1 MSSKPRCRIVVA
13 AAVRWK
19 GVIYVG
25 VRHFDDIM
33 RAQMDAAGIVDSDIT
48 EPMEEGFICNQRQW
62 LTRDEA
68 AVVAKE
74 AGQLGLWRD
83 EPLLDFGLQSENL
96 Y

>member
-1 MSSKPRCRIVVA
+1 MSSSPKCRIVVA
-13 AAVRWK
+13 PAVRWK

-33 RAQMDAAGIVDSDIT
+33 QAQMTAAGIKEKDIT
-48 EPMEEGFICNQRQW
+48 VPMEEGFICNYRKW

-68 AVVAKE
+68 AEVAK
-74 AGQLGLWRD
+74 ASGQLGLWRE

-96 Y
+96 F